1 MHVLLSLALLLQDD
15 DPVGRMQEALAKRLK
30 AYEKFTA
37 GALADG
43 LRVVLQ
49 HGMAAEEKKDAKN
62 AIAVYD
68 AGADALSKAVLAMES
83 KPTELRKALG
93 YLDKGRKRAAAA
105 EGDDK
110 KCAALRYGLHRA
122 FLVYQMEVAA
132 VTELFNLGF
141 QLVREGAY
149 AEAEEALKEV
159 DDRAS
164 ALSNADPRAS
174 PQAIRWVPLLM
185 SRVHLARGQYKEAAA
200 ALRAGLE
207 RAPEWGEQGFDAA
220 KLHSAEEAPRI
231 AKALDEHLKK
241 NADDADAL
249 LMRAHD
255 AFFSADPKTSKPF
268 LQALLKKNADDKA
281 AKWFVER
288 FPED

>member
-1 MHVLLSLALLLQDD
+1 MHVLLAVILSLQDD
-15 DPVGRMQEALAKRLK
+15 PVAKMQEALAKRLK

-43 LRVVLQ
+43 LRVVLE
-49 HGMAAEEKKDAKN
+49 GGFALEDRKDAAN

-68 AGADALSKAVLAMES
+68 GGIETLAKTILAMES
-83 KPTELRKALG
+83 KPPELRKALG
-93 YLDKGRKRAAAA
+93 YLDKARKRAAAA
-105 EGDDK
+105 EGDDR

-122 FLVYQMEVAA
+122 FLVYQMEVSQ

-159 DDRAS
+159 DDRATS
-164 ALSNADPRAS
+164 LANADPRAS

-200 ALRAGLE
+200 ALRTGLE
-207 RAPEWGEQGFDAA
+207 RAPEWGEQGMDAA
-220 KLHSAEEAPRI
+220 KLHNAEEAVRI
-231 AKALDEHLKK
+231 ARALDDHLKK
-241 NADDADAL
+241 KADDADAL

-255 AFFSADPKTSKPF
+255 TFFSADPKKSKPV
-268 LQALLKKNADDKA
+268 LEALLKRNPEDKA